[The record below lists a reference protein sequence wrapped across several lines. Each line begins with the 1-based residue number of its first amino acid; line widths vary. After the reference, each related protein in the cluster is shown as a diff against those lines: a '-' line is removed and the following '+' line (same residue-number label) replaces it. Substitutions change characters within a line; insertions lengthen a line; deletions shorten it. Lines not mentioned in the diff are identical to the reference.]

1 MTVST
6 PPIEEHL
13 DAEVC
18 WALLERV
25 ASSNQLK
32 RATRLK
38 ELLFYVGQRSIR
50 EGHGQ
55 IHEQEIGA
63 KVFGRQD
70 SYDTSFDNIVRT
82 NVSDL
87 RKRIEAYFNAEGLN
101 ESVIMEIPRGSYVP
115 VFRRRQA
122 EAETD
127 MNAEGAQVAANAH
140 LDLQA
145 NSQVIKHASRRPR
158 WMIAAMIAEG
168 VIALLFASGCAVL
181 WMENRAVDRSFYAWQ
196 YRPAVSTFW
205 GDFLGASTDT
215 DVVMPDTSFAMLQS
229 ISRKT
234 FSFNEYL
241 SRNYTSAL
249 QDPTLSSDT
258 RVALGLIA
266 ARNLGTPSGFK
277 LARRILA
284 LDPLGKRI
292 HPYYSRDYMPDLLK
306 RDNVIL
312 IGARIANPWDE
323 LFESQMNFPAK
334 TENSFTTITN
344 RAPLAGEQKIYART
358 DSAGYCTVAYLP
370 NPSSSGS
377 VLLIEGTSAEATEAA
392 GDFLL
397 SEAQLSDFRNKL
409 HSTKFPYFEALLKI
423 SAVRGTPLTV
433 TIEAYRTYPKH

>member
-25 ASSNQLK
+25 ASSSQLK

-50 EGHGQ
+50 EGSDQ

-63 KVFGRQD
+63 KVFGRQN

-87 RKRIEAYFNAEGLN
+87 RKRIDAYFHSDGLH

-115 VFRRRQA
+115 VFRPRHA
-122 EAETD
+122 EAQVDAEAVPATTD
-127 MNAEGAQVAANAH
+127 ANTEAAVDSRESEPSPKRRRWMVAA
-140 LDLQA
+140 
-145 NSQVIKHASRRPR
+145 V
-158 WMIAAMIAEG
+158 IAEG
-168 VIALLFASGCAVL
+168 VVVLLLAAGCMNL
-181 WMENRAVDRSFYAWQ
+181 WEENRAVNRSFYAWE
-196 YRPAVSTFW
+196 YKPNVAMFW
-205 GDFLGASTDT
+205 NDFLGSSSDT
-215 DVVMPDTSFAMLQS
+215 DIVMPDTSFAMLES
-229 ISRKT
+229 ISGKT

-241 SRNYTSAL
+241 SRSYMSAL
-249 QDPTLSSDT
+249 QDPNLSLDT
-258 RVALGLIA
+258 RTALGLIA

-277 LARRILA
+277 LTQRILA

-292 HPYYSRDYMPDLLK
+292 HAYYARDYMPALLK

-323 LFESQMNFPAK
+323 LFENRMNFAAE
-334 TENSFTTITN
+334 TENSFTIITN
-344 RAPLAGEQKIYART
+344 RKPLAGEQKVYARG
-358 DSAGYCTVAYLP
+358 DSAGYCTIAYLP
-370 NPSSSGS
+370 NPSSSGG

-392 GDFLL
+392 GDFLM
-397 SEAQLSDFRNKL
+397 SEEQLSNFRNTL
-409 HSTKFPYFEALLKI
+409 HTQNFPYFEALLKI

-433 TIEAYRTYPKH
+433 TIEAYRTYPRH